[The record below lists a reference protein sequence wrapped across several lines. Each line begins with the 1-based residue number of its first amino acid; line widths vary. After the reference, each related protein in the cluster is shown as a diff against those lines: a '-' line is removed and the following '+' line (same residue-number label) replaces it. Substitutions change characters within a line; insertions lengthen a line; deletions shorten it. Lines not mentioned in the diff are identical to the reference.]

1 MVTKRTATILTVLLA
16 ASVVLNGIAFY
27 RLDQP
32 ASDTETAAVTPDAR
46 SEMLMLRAAQ
56 AIGVESSNGD
66 QVSAA
71 AVTRLKEAALSLP
84 EAREQLAFVKSINNT
99 NGETVIK
106 LDIVEWFSGDE
117 AKQAAQE
124 DGLNG
129 EDATP
134 NGYYIRNAD
143 ETPVTLTLAQDA
155 QIYVLDDVKSK
166 LADTQAFIAAA
177 DDAVDRLFHVWS
189 LGEQVAAMNEQYRP

>member
-1 MVTKRTATILTVLLA
+1 MTKRTTTILTVLLA
-16 ASVVLNGIAFY
+16 ASVVLNGILLY
-27 RLDQP
+27 RLQQP
-32 ASDTETAAVTPDAR
+32 ASDTETAGATPDAA
-46 SEMLMLRAAQ
+46 SQMLLRAAQ
-56 AIGVESSNGD
+56 AIVVDSNNGD
-66 QVSAA
+66 EVSTA

-106 LDIVEWFSGDE
+106 LDMVEWFSGDE

-166 LADTQAFIAAA
+166 LADTQSFIAAA